1 MSIRM
6 FLGRQITS
14 NQICFVFK
22 TPSQANFG
30 HVKAAERKFGRKFTP
45 IVSIFFRITA
55 PQPPRALPTTGIGT
69 SNIHKSGRFATNTR
83 HSNLEFERQHLPRS
97 RAELRLVQVGIVPD
111 WRSRARPDRHP
122 GTHSICADHNR
133 DAFPIAGYSWK
144 EPKQMQMLPRPP
156 AEAGPETARNALVA
170 PRGPVDAGSWNLKT
184 AKARPCPA
192 RSHCPLCWPGKNR
205 PKPGLLPSPQRR
217 PLRPPS

>member
-1 MSIRM
+1 MPYRRLASERPISINQVG
-6 FLGRQITS
+6 LRQTPGILIWNS
-14 NQICFVFK
+14 NG
-22 TPSQANFG
+22 N
-30 HVKAAERKFGRKFTP
+30 
-45 IVSIFFRITA
+45 IFR
-55 PQPPRALPTTGIGT
+55 GVG
-69 SNIHKSGRFATNTR
+69 
-83 HSNLEFERQHLPRS
+83 
-97 RAELRLVQVGIVPD
+97 RLVQVGIVPD

-192 RSHCPLCWPGKNR
+192 RSHCPLCWPGKDR
-205 PKPGLLPSPQRR
+205 PKPGLHPSPQRR